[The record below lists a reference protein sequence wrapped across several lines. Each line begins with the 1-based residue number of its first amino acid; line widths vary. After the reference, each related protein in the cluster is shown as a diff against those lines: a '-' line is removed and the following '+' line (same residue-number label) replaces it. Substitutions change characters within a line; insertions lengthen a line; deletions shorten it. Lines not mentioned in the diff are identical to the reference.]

1 MQFNQEVCKNTHE
14 ILILF
19 GEYINGGE
27 MMLHMI
33 FIILWI
39 ILFISWLVWF
49 IGYPIYK
56 KLIKKKIFDWCWYAI
71 WLNVGALG
79 INVCNLLI
87 KITK

>member
-1 MQFNQEVCKNTHE
+1 
-14 ILILF
+14 
-19 GEYINGGE
+19 

-56 KLIKKKIFDWCWYAI
+56 KLIKKTRFDWWWYAI
-71 WLNVGALG
+71 WLNVDALV
-79 INVCNLLI
+79 INVCN
-87 KITK
+87 

>member
-1 MQFNQEVCKNTHE
+1 
-14 ILILF
+14 
-19 GEYINGGE
+19 
-27 MMLHMI
+27 MLHMI
-33 FIILWI
+33 FIILWT